1 MLSVPNAQPSN
12 NFDAM
17 RLMLAA
23 SVILYHT
30 AFLSRVPILAW
41 AAGDHWGSIGIQG
54 FFFIS
59 GFLIVMSYERS
70 RDLRA
75 YLVRRARR
83 IAPAYVAVV
92 LCAAVLLAA
101 MSRLSTSAYFSDVRL
116 FRYLE
121 FNLALSNFSAP
132 TLPGVFEDNFKHPV
146 DGSLWTIKIEVMFYL
161 FVPILCWLA
170 ARWRYR
176 VVLPL
181 LGLASIAWA
190 CGFEQAAIVLHRP
203 FMEQLAVQL
212 PGQLCYFV
220 GGIVAYRRAQAGL
233 AAPSAWHALLGL
245 GLYAAFDGLAWQIV
259 SPLAVYLMMSWA
271 CLRMPSLGSP
281 TRHGDVSYGIY
292 LVHWPVLQTGIAL
305 GLFNHCP
312 LAAAAGCWCVIVAL
326 GYASWYVVERRFLL
340 PASPRIAALSPSA
353 SIG

>member
-1 MLSVPNAQPSN
+1 VPNARPSN

-17 RLMLAA
+17 RLVLAA

-30 AFLSRVPILAW
+30 AFLSRAPVLAW
-41 AAGDHWGSIGIQG
+41 AAGDHWGSVGIQG

-70 RDLRA
+70 RSLRG

-83 IAPAYVAVV
+83 IAPAYIAVV
-92 LCAAVLLAA
+92 LFAAVFLAA
-101 MSRLSTSAYFSDVRL
+101 MSRLPVSAYFSDVRL
-116 FRYLE
+116 YRYVG

-132 TLPGVFEDNFKHPV
+132 TLPGVFENNFKHPV

-181 LGLASIAWA
+181 LGLGSIAWG
-190 CGFEQAAIVLHRP
+190 CGFEHVGIALHRP

-212 PGQLCYFV
+212 PGQLCYFI
-220 GGIVAYRRAQAGL
+220 GGIVAYRRIESGL
-233 AAPSAWHALLGL
+233 AAPRGWQALLGL
-245 GLYAAFDGLAWQIV
+245 VLYCALDGLAWRIA

-271 CLRMPSLGSP
+271 CLRMPSVGSP
-281 TRHGDVSYGIY
+281 ARHGDISYGIY
-292 LVHWPVLQTGIAL
+292 LIHWPVLQTGIAL
-305 GLFNHCP
+305 GLFNDRP
-312 LAAAAGCWCVIVAL
+312 LAAAAGCWCVIVTL
-326 GYASWYVVERRFLL
+326 GYASWYAVERRFLL
-340 PASPRIAALSPSA
+340 PASPRIPALAPTA